1 MNSLPSNIHH
11 NNYLKTKQYECL
23 TIKQVQVTYMVLI
36 KDEWL
41 LPLGGIFLAIA
52 ILVERFLLVD
62 VPILDFL
69 IGVFTGMSLVLNLV
83 GLIKINRKAA
93 S

>member
-1 MNSLPSNIHH
+1 
-11 NNYLKTKQYECL
+11 
-23 TIKQVQVTYMVLI
+23 MVLI